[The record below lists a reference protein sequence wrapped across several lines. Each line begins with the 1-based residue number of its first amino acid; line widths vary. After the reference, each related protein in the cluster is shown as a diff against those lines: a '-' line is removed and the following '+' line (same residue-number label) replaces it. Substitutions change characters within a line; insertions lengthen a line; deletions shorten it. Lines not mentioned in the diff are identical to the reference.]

1 MPEPNSYPFPLI
13 NAGFQI
19 RIQEEMRL
27 SKNSSSR
34 GGYGISSPL
43 KRNTDRKGQKGDR
56 FSPKVESGTFVN
68 DGHRGAHP
76 KSTKEQRNVGGKEAS
91 GEQLVPY

>member
-1 MPEPNSYPFPLI
+1 ML
-13 NAGFQI
+13 ALDI
-19 RIQEEMRL
+19 RIQEEMRR

-34 GGYGISSPL
+34 GGYGVSSPL

-56 FSPKVESGTFVN
+56 FSPQVESGAFDN

-76 KSTKEQRNVGGKEAS
+76 TSTKEQRNVGGKEMC
-91 GEQLVPY
+91 GEQSVPY